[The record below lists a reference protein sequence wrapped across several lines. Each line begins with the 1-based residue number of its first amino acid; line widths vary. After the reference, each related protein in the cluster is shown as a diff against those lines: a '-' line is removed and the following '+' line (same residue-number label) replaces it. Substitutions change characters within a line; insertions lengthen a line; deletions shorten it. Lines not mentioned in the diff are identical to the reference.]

1 MPDSLPFS
9 RRALLAGIPLA
20 AEPERQI
27 RAVAFDGFTIFDPRS
42 VAKRA
47 EELLPERG
55 SALTAAW
62 RTRQFE
68 YTWLRSLTGSYA
80 DFWQV
85 TGEALTY
92 AAKQERIPL
101 TPEQHAELM
110 RCFLTLAA
118 WPDAP
123 AALRRMKE
131 RGLRLALLSNFT
143 VKMMDAAVE
152 SAGLGGLF
160 EPHLSTDRVGV
171 FKPAPA
177 AYRMALEAFRLDR
190 REIAF
195 AAFGGWDAAGAKRFG
210 FPTFWVN
217 RLSLPVEELGA
228 APDAQGPGLDALEK
242 FLLVD
247 RA

>member
-9 RRALLAGIPLA
+9 RRALLTSVPVA
-20 AEPERQI
+20 ALPERRI

-47 EELLPERG
+47 EEVLPGRG
-55 SALTAAW
+55 AALAGAW

-92 AAKQERIPL
+92 AAKEEQIPI
-101 TPEQHAELM
+101 TRAQHAELM
-110 RCFLTLAA
+110 SSFLTLKA

-131 RGLRLALLSNFT
+131 HGLRLALLCNFT
-143 VKMMDAAVE
+143 VRMLDAAVG

-177 AYRMALEAFRLDR
+177 AYRMAVEAFGLERD
-190 REIAF
+190 EIAF

-217 RLSLPVEELGA
+217 RLSLPVEELGV
-228 APDAQGPGLDALEK
+228 APDAQGPGLDALMG
-242 FLLVD
+242 FSLAA
-247 RA
+247 RR